1 MDHSQ
6 QLRDKK
12 ISTLLW
18 RFSIPAI
25 VGMLVNALYNIVD
38 RIYVGQGVGSLGI
51 AGITVSFPYMML
63 MMSFGMLV
71 GMGSTA
77 LVSIKLGERKKDE
90 AELTLGNTLTLM
102 IIVSLGLSV
111 FGLIF
116 LKPVLIISGASETIL
131 PYAMDYLQIILIGG
145 IFMGVGFGMNNII
158 RAEGNPRIAMAT
170 MLIGALMNAILDP
183 IFIFL
188 FGWGIQGAAIAT
200 ILSQLVSAI
209 WVLRYFL
216 SGKSTLHFHFKNLR
230 LNPSIVSR
238 IFLIGIAPFVLQIG
252 ATLLYVI
259 LNKNLHLYG
268 GDTAISVMG
277 IITSINMLILMPI
290 FGINQGAQPI
300 IGYNYGAQQFDRVKE
315 TLRTATLAATGV
327 VIIGFLF
334 IMGFPQGFIQLF
346 NKTDQNLISMG
357 VKALRIFLLM
367 LPLIGFQIVGT
378 GYFFAV
384 GKAKEA
390 MFLSLIRQ
398 LLILI
403 PLVVIL
409 PQFFGLIGIFAA
421 GPISDAIAFV
431 LTALLLG
438 IEFKKLDQKH
448 LESFEKMNMEA
459 S

>member
-1 MDHSQ
+1 MDHST
-6 QLRDKK
+6 QLRDTK

-18 RFSIPAI
+18 RFSVPAI

-38 RIYVGQGVGSLGI
+38 RIYVGRSVGSLGI
-51 AGITVSFPYMML
+51 AGIAVSFPYMML

-102 IIVSLGLSV
+102 IIVSLGLTV
-111 FGLIF
+111 LGLMF
-116 LKPVLIISGASETIL
+116 LKPILIISGASETIL
-131 PYAMDYLQIILIGG
+131 PYAIDYLSIILIGG

-170 MLIGALMNAILDP
+170 MIIGALLNTVLDP
-183 IFIFL
+183 LFIFV
-188 FGWGIQGAAIAT
+188 FGWGIKGAAIAT
-200 ILSQLVSAI
+200 ILSQMVSAI
-209 WVLRYFL
+209 WVLRYFT
-216 SGKSTLHFHFKNLR
+216 SGKSTLHFHLKNLR
-230 LNPSIVSR
+230 LNSQVVFR
-238 IFLIGIAPFVLQIG
+238 IFVIGIAPFVLQIG

-259 LNKNLHLYG
+259 LNKSLYLYG

-315 TLRTATLAATGV
+315 TLRIASLAATGV
-327 VIIGFLF
+327 VILGFLF

-367 LPLIGFQIVGT
+367 LPLIGFQVVST

-398 LLILI
+398 LLVLI
-403 PLVVIL
+403 PLVLIL
-409 PQFFGLIGIFAA
+409 PHFFGLTGIFAA
-421 GPISDAIAFV
+421 GPISDAISFV
-431 LTALLLG
+431 ITALLLG

-448 LESFEKMNMEA
+448 IESFGKMNMEA

>member
-1 MDHSQ
+1 
-6 QLRDKK
+6 
-12 ISTLLW
+12 
-18 RFSIPAI
+18 
-25 VGMLVNALYNIVD
+25 
-38 RIYVGQGVGSLGI
+38 
-51 AGITVSFPYMML
+51 
-63 MMSFGMLV
+63 
-71 GMGSTA
+71 
-77 LVSIKLGERKKDE
+77 
-90 AELTLGNTLTLM
+90 
-102 IIVSLGLSV
+102 
-111 FGLIF
+111 
-116 LKPVLIISGASETIL
+116 
-131 PYAMDYLQIILIGG
+131 MDYLQIILIGG

>member
-1 MDHSQ
+1 
-6 QLRDKK
+6 
-12 ISTLLW
+12 
-18 RFSIPAI
+18 
-25 VGMLVNALYNIVD
+25 
-38 RIYVGQGVGSLGI
+38 
-51 AGITVSFPYMML
+51 ML

>member
-77 LVSIKLGERKKDE
+77 LVSIKLGERKKDD

-102 IIVSLGLSV
+102 IIISLVLSV

-131 PYAMDYLQIILIGG
+131 PYAMDYLHIILIGG

-170 MLIGALMNAILDP
+170 MLIGALLNSVLDP
-183 IFIFL
+183 LFIFV
-188 FGWGIQGAAIAT
+188 FGWGIKGAAIAT

-209 WVLRYFL
+209 WVFRYFL

-230 LNPSIVSR
+230 LNPSVVSR
-238 IFLIGIAPFVLQIG
+238 IFLIGIAPFVLQMG

-259 LNKNLHLYG
+259 LNKSLHLYG

-277 IITSINMLILMPI
+277 IINSINMLILMPI

-315 TLRTATLAATGV
+315 TLRIASLAATGV

-367 LPLIGFQIVGT
+367 LPLVGFQIVGI

-398 LLILI
+398 LLVLI

-409 PQFFGLIGIFAA
+409 PRFFGLIGIFAA
-421 GPISDAIAFV
+421 GPLSDAIAFV
-431 LTALLLG
+431 LTTLLLG
-438 IEFKKLDQKH
+438 IEFKNLDQKH
-448 LESFEKMNMEA
+448 LESFEKMNMEV